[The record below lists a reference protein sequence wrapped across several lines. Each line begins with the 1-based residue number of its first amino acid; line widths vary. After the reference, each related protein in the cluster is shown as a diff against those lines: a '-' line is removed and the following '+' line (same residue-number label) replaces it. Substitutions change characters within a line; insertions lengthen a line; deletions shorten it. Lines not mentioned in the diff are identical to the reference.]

1 MEKQELDMYK
11 KNGKEVIEEVGVVGV
26 GDLN

>member
-1 MEKQELDMYK
+1 MEKPELDMYK
-11 KNGKEVIEEVGVVGV
+11 KNGKEVINKVGVVGV